1 MTRDVRQAVGRPDN
15 SVFIKR
21 CIIYGVVLALMLFAA
36 PSIFEKLM
44 ATTAAQGILS
54 AWYAVFVPITAII
67 MAFDLFKCWRRRW
80 PLAYM
85 DNYRRQAKENGYK
98 TCPRC
103 GAAFELRTRTRSYTA
118 KVGEKITTTTYS
130 DGSQSKNVEDIK
142 GIRQSTEHYY
152 ICSSGSCSLEPD
164 REYSQSHLPWK
175 MGEIRTLV
183 LCESRMSGEKKDK
196 GSLPRAS
203 KSASSLTLSRLLA
216 PFIAVVLVV
225 VGVVLIM
232 NYASWYDGEWTY
244 VTADK
249 QSDRS
254 VEEYQNY
261 LLSLDTEYFSWSFTY
276 EKSPTTMMNYLAK
289 FIKLDKM
296 ESYTV
301 GGYNVEGGTIYDYR
315 FEGDDAGT
323 GIPDGWYTLTKLDG
337 INVLIDEDNKTIYK
351 EGTEFYDT
359 YAPKLREL
367 THDKTVDSILEKT
380 SGGEHAI
387 YNGSVPL
394 EYIQKDNS
402 MVFAYLYSDD
412 TNGNE
417 FRAITTYP
425 EEQMEERWFFY
436 YRTDDYYPDDWEGF
450 TYADDAAFSTD
461 DELGKLMQKSFDD
474 CGYIN
479 FYKGEEEVLRIRVD
493 YFPDGYGFEIYD
505 AVEGYDKGLEEDMFY
520 RVNTTDKTLTKIEN
534 YDYSDEIKTDM
545 PLSEHQ
551 DKYDFLLSIVPHTYI
566 RSIIDMDKAEVR
578 KESMGLKTI
587 YEMKDENGNVTADMK
602 LAFGKI
608 GEVIHYTGE
617 NEYVQIELE
626 Y

>member
-1 MTRDVRQAVGRPDN
+1 MTRDIKQAVGKPDN

-21 CIIYGVVLALMLFAA
+21 CIIYGIILVLMLFAA
-36 PSIFEKLM
+36 PSIFEKLL
-44 ATTAAQGILS
+44 TGAAVQGILS
-54 AWYAVFVPITAII
+54 AWYTIFVPITAII
-67 MAFDLFKCWRRRW
+67 MAIGLFKCWRRRW
-80 PLAYM
+80 SLAYM
-85 DNYRRQAKENGYK
+85 DNYCLESRNNGYE

-103 GAAFELRTRTRSYTA
+103 GAKFILRSNTSTVKSRVGTR
-118 KVGEKITTTTYS
+118 VTTTTHANGTKSVREEGIFEDKQHTTYYHECANS
-130 DGSQSKNVEDIK
+130 DCGLS
-142 GIRQSTEHYY
+142 
-152 ICSSGSCSLEPD
+152 PD
-164 REYSQSHLPWK
+164 RHAFSQSHLPWK
-175 MGEIRTLV
+175 ISEIRALVRSEGEISGKIKS
-183 LCESRMSGEKKDK
+183 SRS
-196 GSLPRAS
+196 S

-216 PFIAVVLVV
+216 PFLAIVLVV
-225 VGVVLIM
+225 VGVVLVM

-261 LLSLDTEYFSWSFTY
+261 LLSLDDEYFSWSFTY

-380 SGGEHAI
+380 TGGEHAI

-461 DELGKLMQKSFDD
+461 DELGKLMKESSDGSGSVAFCKND
-474 CGYIN
+474 
-479 FYKGEEEVLRIRVD
+479 EVVLGISVD
-493 YFPDGYGFEIYD
+493 YFPNGYDFEIEV
-505 AVEGYDKGLEEDMFY
+505 AAEGHERGFEEDMVY

-566 RSIIDMDKAEVR
+566 RRIIDMDKAEVR

-608 GEVIHYTGE
+608 GEVIHYTGD

>member
-1 MTRDVRQAVGRPDN
+1 MTRDIKQAVGKPDN

-21 CIIYGVVLALMLFAA
+21 CIIYGAILAIMLFAA

-44 ATTAAQGILS
+44 AATAAQGILS

-67 MAFDLFKCWRRRW
+67 MAFGLFKCWRRRW
-80 PLAYM
+80 PMAYM
-85 DNYRRQAKENGYK
+85 DNYRRKVKENGYK
-98 TCPRC
+98 TCPCC
-103 GAAFELRTRTRSYTA
+103 GADIAIRTRQVSY
-118 KVGEKITTTTYS
+118 KKKIGERHITTSYS
-130 DGSQSKNVEDIK
+130 DGSQSTRVEDITK
-142 GIRQSTEHYY
+142 DAYRTEEYY
-152 ICSSGSCSLEPD
+152 ICSNSSCGLEPD
-164 REYSQSHLPWK
+164 RVYSQSHLPWK
-175 MGEIRTLV
+175 ISEIRALV
-183 LCESRMSGEKKDK
+183 RSEGGTSGKIK
-196 GSLPRAS
+196 LPRSS

-216 PFIAVVLVV
+216 PFLAIVLVV
-225 VGVVLIM
+225 VGVVLVM

-261 LLSLDTEYFSWSFTY
+261 LLSLDDEYFSWSFTY

-380 SGGEHAI
+380 TGGEHAI

-436 YRTDDYYPDDWEGF
+436 YRTYDYYPDDWEGF

-461 DELGKLMQKSFDD
+461 DELGKLMKESSDGSGSVAFCKND
-474 CGYIN
+474 
-479 FYKGEEEVLRIRVD
+479 EVVLEISVD
-493 YFPDGYGFEIYD
+493 YFPNGYDFEIEV
-505 AVEGYDKGLEEDMFY
+505 AAEGHERGFEEDMVY

-566 RSIIDMDKAEVR
+566 RRIIDMDKAEVR

-608 GEVIHYTGE
+608 GEVIHYTGD